1 LNTGE
6 TINQTSKVIA
16 DRAKHLPITGD
27 GFALPAI
34 LVNFRKIYF
43 VNPSLRKIGLLI
55 LLIIVLPLLIFSVFE
70 IGNLRQNEKVIQD
83 IYTNQLDAILFSI
96 NQYSD
101 DIVGNLASRIEHSM
115 NRNNPQDIQNV
126 NALIK
131 EMPPVISMQL
141 FDKNLNYLESVPK
154 AAGDSSMQKEILAAL
169 KSNHKTLQRLS
180 TYNRGGYRK
189 IETIGNNGI
198 GIQWIV
204 FLSAVNNK
212 EIINVLVIKPES
224 FISQVL
230 DPKMQE
236 IARGKFYIAAFRDGE
251 EVPFYSTNK
260 QINPGKVAN
269 KKPFWLM
276 KDYKMGIELKN
287 LTISDLARDRMRR
300 NLLLIGIMDLLL
312 VFGAWLIFRNI
323 SKQVE
328 LSQLKSDFVSN
339 VSHEIRTPLALISMY
354 IETLE
359 MGRIK
364 DKAKINEYYAVIL
377 NETARLSGI
386 VNRILSFSQIDNK
399 KRKYFFSST
408 RLNDIVE
415 STVLTFRYTL
425 ETKGFTCSFEPGEP
439 LPPVQGDKDAI
450 AEALV
455 NLIDNAMKYSEEHK
469 HIVIRTGRTD
479 NFVYI
484 EVEDRGIGIN
494 LKDQR
499 YIFDKFYRVTGKNLA
514 NRVKGSG
521 LGLAI
526 VKHIMDA
533 HRGKIF
539 VRSSPGEGSLF
550 RLLFPENNKQS

>member
-1 LNTGE
+1 M
-6 TINQTSKVIA
+6 
-16 DRAKHLPITGD
+16 
-27 GFALPAI
+27 
-34 LVNFRKIYF
+34 
-43 VNPSLRKIGLLI
+43 
-55 LLIIVLPLLIFSVFE
+55 PLLVFSVFE

-83 IYTNQLDAILFSI
+83 IYRNQLDAILFSI

-101 DIVGNLASRIEHSM
+101 DIVGNLASRVEHSM
-115 NRNNPQDIQNV
+115 NSNKPDDIQAL

-131 EMPPVISMQL
+131 EMPPVLSLQL
-141 FDKNLNYLESVPK
+141 FDKNLVFIGSVPDNS
-154 AAGDSSMQKEILAAL
+154 ADSNMLKGIVSAL
-169 KSNHKTLQRLS
+169 KSNDKTLVRLL
-180 TYNRGGYRK
+180 TYIRGGYRK
-189 IETIGNNGI
+189 IETIGNTEN

-204 FLSAVNNK
+204 FLSTVNNK
-212 EIINVLVIKPES
+212 EIVNVLVLNPET

-236 IARGKFYIAAFRDGE
+236 IAKGKFYIAAYRDGNE
-251 EVPFYSTNK
+251 EPFYSTNK
-260 QINPGKVAN
+260 QINAGNISN

-276 KDYKMGIELKN
+276 KDYKMGIELKD
-287 LTISDLARDRMRR
+287 LTIGDLARDRMRR
-300 NLLLIGIMDLLL
+300 NLMLIGLMDLLL
-312 VFGAWLIFRNI
+312 LFGAWLIFRNI

-364 DKAKINEYYAVIL
+364 EKAKINEYYTVIL
-377 NETARLSGI
+377 HETARLSGI

-399 KRKYFFSST
+399 KRKYIFNSVL
-408 RLNDIVE
+408 LNDIVE
-415 STVLTFRYTL
+415 KTAMTFRYTL
-425 ETKGFTCSFEPGEP
+425 ESKGFTYSFEPDNT
-439 LPPVQGDKDAI
+439 LPPVWADRDAI

-455 NLIDNAMKYSEEHK
+455 NLMDNAMKYSEENK
-469 HIVIRTGRTD
+469 HIVVRTGKED
-479 NFVYI
+479 KYVYV
-484 EVEDRGIGIN
+484 EVEDHGIGITG
-494 LKDQR
+494 KDQR

-533 HRGKIF
+533 HAGKIY
-539 VRSSPGEGSLF
+539 VKSSPGAGSLF
-550 RLLFPENNKQS
+550 RLLFSVNNKQS

>member
-1 LNTGE
+1 
-6 TINQTSKVIA
+6 
-16 DRAKHLPITGD
+16 
-27 GFALPAI
+27 
-34 LVNFRKIYF
+34 VNS
-43 VNPSLRKIGLLI
+43 SLRKIGILI
-55 LLIIVLPLLIFSVFE
+55 LLIIVLPILVFSVFE
-70 IGNLRQNEKVIQD
+70 VGNLRQNEKVIQD
-83 IYTNQLDAILFSI
+83 IYSNQLDAILFSV

-115 NRNNPQDIQNV
+115 NSNRPEDIQKL

-141 FDKNLNYLESVPK
+141 FDKDLKFLGSVPENT
-154 AAGDSSMQKEILAAL
+154 GDSKMVKGIWAAL
-169 KSNHKTLQRLS
+169 NSNTKTLLRLG
-180 TYNRGGYRK
+180 TYLRGGYRK
-189 IETIGNNGI
+189 METIGNTGD
-198 GIQWIV
+198 GLQWIV
-204 FLSAVNNK
+204 FLSNVNGK
-212 EIINVLVIKPES
+212 ELINVLIINPEA

-236 IARGKFYIAAFRDGE
+236 IARGKFYIAAYRDGE
-251 EVPFYSTNK
+251 QEPFYSTNK
-260 QINPGKVAN
+260 QINSGKVSN

-276 KDYKMGIELKN
+276 KGYKMGIELKN

-300 NLLLIGIMDLLL
+300 NLFLIGLMDLLL
-312 VFGAWLIFRNI
+312 IFGAGLIFRNI

-364 DKAKINEYYAVIL
+364 DKTKINEYYSVIL
-377 NETARLSGI
+377 HETARLSGI

-399 KRKYFFSST
+399 KRKYFFNST
-408 RLNDIVE
+408 LLNDVVE
-415 STVLTFRYTL
+415 STALTFRYTL
-425 ETKGFTCSFEPGEP
+425 DTKGFTYSFEPDNS
-439 LPPVQGDKDAI
+439 LPPVWADREAI

-455 NLIDNAMKYSEEHK
+455 NLIDNAMKYSEDNK
-469 HIVIRTGRTD
+469 HIAVRTGKKD
-479 NFVYI
+479 NFVFM
-484 EVEDRGIGIN
+484 EVEDHGIGITE
-494 LKDQR
+494 KDQR

-533 HRGKIF
+533 HSGKIY
-539 VRSSPGEGSLF
+539 VKSSPGSGSLF
-550 RLLFPENNKQS
+550 RLLFPVNNKES